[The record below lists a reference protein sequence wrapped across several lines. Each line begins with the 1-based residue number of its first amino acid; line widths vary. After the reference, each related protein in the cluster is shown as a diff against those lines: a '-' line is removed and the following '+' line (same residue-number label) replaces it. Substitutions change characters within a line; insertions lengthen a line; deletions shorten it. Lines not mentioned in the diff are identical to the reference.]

1 MTIIRREKFEWL
13 SIKVGIFFSRIVP
26 IGPNAWTLLSLVP
39 AFLAFVSLVSRNFVL
54 AAIFFAIA
62 AFADVIDGAVARVTG
77 RVTRK
82 GAYLDTIVDRY
93 VEFLVLLGF
102 LFVFPSFWV
111 IFALFGSMITTYS
124 KAAAAEKLETEV
136 KGGIIGRV
144 ERLILLLLTTVFLN
158 VSYQYAF
165 YLLVALGVLSNVSA
179 IQRILAAIKS
189 A

>member
-1 MTIIRREKFEWL
+1 MTIIRRENFGWL
-13 SIKVGIFFSRIVP
+13 SVKAGILFSRLP

-39 AFLAFVSLVSRNFVL
+39 AFLAFVFLVSRNFML

-93 VEFLVLLGF
+93 VEFLVMFGL
-102 LFVFPSFWV
+102 LFVLPIFWV
-111 IFALFGSMITTYS
+111 GLSIFGSMITTYS

-136 KGGIIGRV
+136 KAGILGRV
-144 ERLILLLLTTVFLN
+144 ERLLLLLLIVLAINFSTKIAL
-158 VSYQYAF
+158 YP
-165 YLLVALGVLSNVSA
+165 LVMLAVLSNVSA
-179 IQRILAAIKS
+179 MQRILTALKNA
-189 A
+189 

>member
-1 MTIIRREKFEWL
+1 MTIIRRENFEWL
-13 SIKVGIFFSRIVP
+13 GVKVGLLFSRIP

-39 AFLAFVSLVSRNFVL
+39 AFLAFVFLVSRNFML
-54 AAIFFAIA
+54 AAVFFAIA

-93 VEFLVLLGF
+93 VEFLVMFGL
-102 LFVFPSFWV
+102 LFVLPIFWV
-111 IFALFGSMITTYS
+111 GLSIFGSMITTYS

-136 KGGIIGRV
+136 RAGILGRV
-144 ERLILLLLTTVFLN
+144 ERLLLLLLIVLAINFSTKIAL
-158 VSYQYAF
+158 YP
-165 YLLVALGVLSNVSA
+165 LVALAVFSNVSA
-179 IQRILAAIKS
+179 MQRILTALKS

>member
-1 MTIIRREKFEWL
+1 MTLIRRENFEWL
-13 SIKVGIFFSRIVP
+13 SVKVGLMFSRIP
-26 IGPNAWTLLSLVP
+26 IGPNGWTLLSLVP
-39 AFLAFVSLVSRNFVL
+39 AIFAFVFIASRNFPL
-54 AAIFFAIA
+54 AAIFFAVT
-62 AFADVIDGAVARVTG
+62 AFADMVDGAVARVTG

-111 IFALFGSMITTYS
+111 SLALFGSMITTYS

-136 KGGIIGRV
+136 KGGILGRV

-158 VSYQYAF
+158 FSYQYAL
-165 YLLVALGVLSNVSA
+165 YLLILIGVLSNVSA
-179 IQRILAAIKS
+179 VQRILKALGS